1 MSRGNIE
8 LPTNFN
14 PRNLSGPA
22 TAYEAARLNHEPVIT
37 KLDQLITYINNI
49 PQSMDI
55 AEARESI
62 LALAPS
68 FFMRNPDMKNAIES
82 ANSVNALKALAS
94 EGGIFASKKQ
104 REEQDLREAERI
116 YEQRLNEEVRRY
128 EAEQVRLD
136 QIVEQALTILR
147 NSGLDILGQDTLD
160 FMLAQL
166 TGSIELDI
174 GISFDK

>member
-8 LPTNFN
+8 LPTNFS

-37 KLDQLITYINNI
+37 KLDQIITYINNL
-49 PQSMDI
+49 PDDMDI
-55 AEARESI
+55 TEARESVV
-62 LALAPS
+62 ALAPS
-68 FFMRNPDMKNAIES
+68 FFNRNPDMRDAIER
-82 ANSVNALKALAS
+82 ANSVNELKALAS
-94 EGGIFASKKQ
+94 EGGIFASRKRQ
-104 REEQDLREAERI
+104 EEESMRQARQVYER
-116 YEQRLNEEVRRY
+116 RLTEEIHRY
-128 EAEQVRLD
+128 EAEQARLD